1 MNTQDTKQM
10 EKQLEE
16 TILKLD
22 IEISKKNIQLNDMF
36 INKKVE
42 ELRELI
48 NDERIYN
55 RI

>member
-16 TILKLD
+16 TILKMD
-22 IEISKKNIQLNDMF
+22 IEISKKNIQLNDLL
-36 INKKVE
+36 IDKKMK